1 MVKLKLKLLYIIISF
16 LIFKPVLAEE
26 SWYQTAANQK
36 AKHKHLV
43 EGMTIFADY
52 MAMANTE
59 EKLGA
64 LLLKDK

>member
-16 LIFKPVLAEE
+16 LIFKPLLAEE

-43 EGMTIFADY
+43 EGMTVFLIIWLWPIQRKNLRQY
-52 MAMANTE
+52 Y
-59 EKLGA
+59 
-64 LLLKDK
+64 

>member
-43 EGMTIFADY
+43 EGMTVFLIIWLWPIQRKNLRQY
-52 MAMANTE
+52 Y
-59 EKLGA
+59 
-64 LLLKDK
+64 